1 MSSLDSD
8 LNDKALNAT
17 EDRYERYEEQFNPLR
32 TDRHARRSRK
42 PRVRHIPKKSSAQ
55 VINEIAETTGL
66 EGGFKTTY
74 KPGLF
79 EEGWLLAA
87 LQPFYDQ
94 ALITDVL
101 YRVKGGKEANVYCCA
116 AHPSTGVN
124 LLAAKVYRPRMF
136 RNLRNDQAY
145 REGRQMLTPDGRP
158 VKTTDHR
165 LMRAIGKKT
174 AFGQQVAHTSWLM
187 YEYTTLEKL
196 FQAGAA
202 VPKPFGVGENAIL
215 MSFCGDERLGAP
227 ALNETAIETDE
238 AEPLFRE
245 TLRNV
250 EIMLKHDLIH
260 GDLSAYNILYWE
272 GEITLI
278 DFPQVTN
285 SRTNGQAHIILE
297 RDVRR
302 VCEYFARYGVRADTA
317 AISRTLWDRYVNIQ
331 PVDRALDV
339 LED

>member
-1 MSSLDSD
+1 
-8 LNDKALNAT
+8 LNAT
-17 EDRYERYEEQFNPLR
+17 EDKYEVYEEQFNPLR
-32 TDRHARRSRK
+32 TDRQARRSRK
-42 PRVRHIPKKSSAQ
+42 PRVRHISKKSSAQ
-55 VINEIAETTGL
+55 VIGDLGDTMGVEAGL
-66 EGGFKTTY
+66 KTTY

-87 LQPFYDQ
+87 LQVFYDQ

-116 AHPSTGVN
+116 ANPSTGVS

-145 REGRQMLTPDGRP
+145 REGRQLLTADGRP

-196 FQAGAA
+196 FRAGAA
-202 VPKPFGVGENAIL
+202 VPKPFAVCENAVL
-215 MSFCGDERLGAP
+215 MRFCGDERLGAP

-250 EIMLKHDLIH
+250 EIMLRHGLI

-285 SRTNGQAHIILE
+285 SRTNGQADFILE

-302 VCEYFARYGVRADTA
+302 VCEYFARYGVQADAA
-317 AISRTLWDRYVNIQ
+317 AISRALWDRYVNIQ